1 MQEMLLFV
9 VINCLAEDF
18 GDNSS
23 FQGGDFSVVVIFV
36 RLVAAIILFLNA
48 FIYFP
53 SAFSLLLADYKKGWK
68 KLWVQ

>member
-9 VINCLAEDF
+9 AIRCLAEDF
-18 GDNSS
+18 GAISS

-48 FIYFP
+48 FIYFS
-53 SAFSLLLADYKKGWK
+53 SALSLLLAEYKKGRK
-68 KLWVQ
+68 KFWMQ

>member
-18 GDNSS
+18 RAISS

-48 FIYFP
+48 FIYFS
-53 SAFSLLLADYKKGWK
+53 SALSLLLTEYKKGWK
-68 KLWVQ
+68 KF

>member
-9 VINCLAEDF
+9 VINCLAEYF

-48 FIYFP
+48 FIYFL
-53 SAFSLLLADYKKGWK
+53 SAFSLLLAEYKKGWK

>member
-23 FQGGDFSVVVIFV
+23 FLGGDFSVVIFV

-53 SAFSLLLADYKKGWK
+53 SAFSLLLAEYKKGWK